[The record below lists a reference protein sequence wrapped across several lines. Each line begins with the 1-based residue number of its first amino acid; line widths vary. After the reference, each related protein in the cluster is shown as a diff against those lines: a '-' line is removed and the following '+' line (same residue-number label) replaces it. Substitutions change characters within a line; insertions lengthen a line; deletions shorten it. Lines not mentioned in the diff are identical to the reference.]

1 MNTKSILK
9 PSSWFWKSWLVVNL
23 LFLGRLGTAAWANSL
38 VVGVPKVRAVAI
50 ERQDM
55 FSAEEESVW
64 LFRLANQLHL
74 RTKEPVIRRELL
86 LKPGDKYDSALTE
99 ESERNLRALGIFGSV
114 RVTPHV
120 ASDSAV
126 DLLVETTDQWTTG
139 GNFAFGGG
147 GGAYDFAIGFEEQNL
162 LGWGQRLELVY
173 EESDLRVG
181 RRITFN
187 DRRLFSWPVAFFGIA
202 ESRSDGDYY
211 FIETARPLYSSRD
224 KWGATLRL
232 FTYSDR
238 FRFFDEG
245 EERFFFR
252 QKTKEASLSVLRS
265 WGKEFKTE
273 VSLGYVITQNRFA
286 GPYYFSLADTIY
298 SPRQYGYVSPEE
310 QVHAVKT
317 GLNWH
322 ANRFSEEKYL
332 DNMGVIEDV
341 RNGESVSFEYVLAPT
356 FLGSSLTRHEVAF
369 STGTTRKDGRQ
380 LVQVVA
386 GNRTSFLSKSWEGA
400 FWQGKLRYYWR
411 WSARQTAAFRFDL
424 STINGLSRYGQF
436 LLGGEKG
443 LRGYE
448 ARTLAGSR
456 MVLSTVEQRFF
467 GPNLF
472 SLFGL
477 GGVLFID
484 FGESWKANEDF
495 RLDKLKGNWGAGLR
509 FGLLRSSQFRVLRFD
524 WARPFGHG
532 DWVFTFGTGMSFE
545 LE

>member
-23 LFLGRLGTAAWANSL
+23 LFWGILGTAAWADSL
-38 VVGVPKVRAVAI
+38 VVGVPKIRAVAI

-120 ASDSAV
+120 VSDSAV

-162 LGWGQRLELVY
+162 LGWGQQLELVY

-181 RRITFN
+181 RRVTFN
-187 DRRLFSWPVAFFGIA
+187 DRRLFSRPLSFFGIL

-211 FIETARPLYSSRD
+211 FIETAHPLYSSRD

-238 FRFFDEG
+238 LRFFDDG
-245 EERFFFR
+245 EEQFFFQQR
-252 QKTKEASLSVLRS
+252 TKEASLTILRS
-265 WGKEFKTE
+265 FGKDFKKE
-273 VSLGYVITQNRFA
+273 VSLEYLITQNRFQGEPINIINA
-286 GPYYFSLADTIY
+286 
-298 SPRQYGYVSPEE
+298 RQQYGYVFPED
-310 QVHAVKT
+310 QVHAAT
-317 GLNWH
+317 IGLSWY
-322 ANRFSEEKYL
+322 ANRFSKEKYL

-356 FLGSSLTRHEVAF
+356 FLGSSLTRHEMAF
-369 STGTTRKDGRQ
+369 STGTTRKDGHQ

-386 GNRTSFLSKSWEGA
+386 GNRTSFLSKSWEGV

-411 WSARQTAAFRFDL
+411 WRARQTAAFRFDL

-456 MVLSTVEQRFF
+456 MILGTVEQRFF

-477 GGVLFID
+477 GGVLFAD

-509 FGLLRSSQFRVLRFD
+509 LGLLRSSQFRVLRFD
-524 WARPFGHG
+524 WARPFGDG
-532 DWVFTFGTGMSFE
+532 GWVFTFGTGMSFE